1 MNMTRSSAA
10 PQTPSSR
17 KAAGTASI
25 AWPVSISKAAQLA
38 GISARMARHYESLN
52 LLPHVGRTDSGYR
65 LYSEADVHT
74 LRFIRRSRDLGF
86 SMDEIETLLNLWNDK
101 QRASSSVKE
110 IAQKHIEVLS
120 ERIAAMQSMQRSLQ
134 QLVHSC
140 HGDQR
145 PDCPI
150 LDNLADPTTDSA
162 GCCH

>member
-1 MNMTRSSAA
+1 M
-10 PQTPSSR
+10 
-17 KAAGTASI
+17 
-25 AWPVSISKAAQLA
+25 A